1 MDIDD
6 AMNILDEAGLR
17 LSFNM
22 RRELIELTTD
32 IAIRDDMSCL
42 EALDSLNIRSIANNS
57 KISAPDRIKRIKETL
72 YEKRYPSFHK
82 TLNAYEMELKKLD
95 LDKSLKITHQPFF
108 ESNEILVEF
117 KYNDPDKLVDII
129 RSLKK
134 LSKVDIVKNALE
146 SPENNC

>member
-6 AMNILDEAGLR
+6 AMDVVESAGLK
-17 LSFNM
+17 LSLNM
-22 RRELIELTTD
+22 RRELADLITE

-42 EALDSLNIRSIANNS
+42 EVLDSLNIVSIANNS

-72 YEKRYPSFHK
+72 SEKRYPYFHK
-82 TLNAYEMELKKLD
+82 TLKAYKMELKKLN

-117 KYNDPDKLVDII
+117 KYNSPDKLVDII
-129 RSLKK
+129 NSLKK
-134 LSKVDIVKNALE
+134 LSKVDIVKNAVE